1 LLAKVKHKKKC
12 PHLKWD
18 KHMKSECKGNFNGV
32 TNFLPKFRRDT
43 CLRKIK
49 NSIDVQTGKEQQ
61 Q

>member
-1 LLAKVKHKKKC
+1 VNAKAI
-12 PHLKWD
+12 L
-18 KHMKSECKGNFNGV
+18 MKSNKISRLNGV